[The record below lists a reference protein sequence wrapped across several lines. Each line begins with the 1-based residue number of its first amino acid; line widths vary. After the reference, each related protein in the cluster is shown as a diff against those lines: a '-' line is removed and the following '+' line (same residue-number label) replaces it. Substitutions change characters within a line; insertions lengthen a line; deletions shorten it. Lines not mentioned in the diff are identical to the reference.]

1 MKIYISADIEGIAG
15 IAHWDEADHNHA
27 AWGQVRDRMTEHVA
41 AACEGA
47 LAAGATEV
55 WVKDAHGPGRN
66 IDPAALPGNTR
77 LIRGWS
83 DHPLMM
89 VQEIDESFD
98 ALGFVGYH
106 SRAGSGG
113 NPMAHTL
120 SASKIMGIRIDGE
133 PVSEY
138 HLYARAAGAVGVPSV
153 FLSGDE
159 GICAAATAMN
169 PAVTVV
175 PSLYGVGESTVS
187 RHPNAVRDE
196 IRSGMEAAL
205 RGDLAR
211 CLLPVEGPHVLEI
224 EFHKAGRAYRASQYP
239 GATLI
244 DDHTVRVSAER
255 HLDVLRALVFIV

>member
-15 IAHWDEADHNHA
+15 IAHWDEADRDHA
-27 AWGQVRDRMTEHVA
+27 SWEQFRDRMTEHVA

-47 LAAGATEV
+47 FAAGATEV
-55 WVKDAHGPGRN
+55 WVKDAHGSGRN
-66 IDPAALPGNTR
+66 IDAAALPGNTR

-83 DHPLMM
+83 EHPLMM
-89 VQEIDESFD
+89 VQELDESFD
-98 ALGFVGYH
+98 AVGFVGYH

-120 SASKIMGIRIDGE
+120 SSSKIMQLRVDDE

-159 GICAAATAMN
+159 GICETATAMN

-175 PSLYGVGESTVS
+175 PSLHGVGESTVS
-187 RHPNAVRDE
+187 RQPDVVRDE
-196 IRSGMEAAL
+196 ISSGMEAAL
-205 RGDLAR
+205 RGDLSR
-211 CLLPVEGPHVLEI
+211 CLLPVEGPHVLEV
-224 EFHKAGRAYRASQYP
+224 EFHKAGRAYRASHYP
-239 GATLI
+239 GASLI
-244 DDHTVRVSAER
+244 DDHTVRVAVER
-255 HLDVLRALVFIV
+255 HIDVLRALVFIV